1 MLGHV
6 IEKITG
12 IPFPHYIYDVIDQAG
27 DFLVYEGDELH
38 REHACEV
45 RPCRILHVSRPLS
58 L

>member
-12 IPFPHYIYDVIDQAG
+12 IPFPHYIYDFIDQAG

-45 RPCRILHVSRPLS
+45 RPCKILHVSRP
-58 L
+58 